1 MEIITIK
8 KASVVLKKNIKKGIF
23 AIALTTVPLTLTGCR
38 DKNTNKEVQQVILKK
53 YKSQYNL
60 SKSSWAKK
68 YADDILVIDSDQEI
82 QESTFLDILEIL
94 DNDLVELEIESEK
107 KEKRAEQFIKA
118 NPKVLDSIKNRF
130 LYELIMQPI
139 DASSKYTSQVQIFIN
154 KNVVTINEQNR
165 QVIAIVPT
173 DETSLSNII
182 KNYNI
187 NEENDTINNLKE
199 LYQDIKDIEDSGY
212 YYGNRLYTQNEGIAT
227 NKELDY
233 YTLKSSSNK
242 KLTK

>member
-1 MEIITIK
+1 MESGK
-8 KASVVLKKNIKKGIF
+8 KK
-23 AIALTTVPLTLTGCR
+23 
-38 DKNTNKEVQQVILKK
+38 
-53 YKSQYNL
+53 
-60 SKSSWAKK
+60 
-68 YADDILVIDSDQEI
+68 
-82 QESTFLDILEIL
+82 
-94 DNDLVELEIESEK
+94 
-107 KEKRAEQFIKA
+107 KRAEQFIKA

-139 DASSKYTSQVQIFIN
+139 DASSKYTSQVQIIIN

-187 NEENDTINNLKE
+187 NEEDDTINNLKE
-199 LYQDIKDIEDSGY
+199 LYQNIKDIEDAGY
-212 YYGNRLYTQNEGIAT
+212 YYGSRLYTQNEGIAT

>member
-1 MEIITIK
+1 M
-8 KASVVLKKNIKKGIF
+8 
-23 AIALTTVPLTLTGCR
+23 
-38 DKNTNKEVQQVILKK
+38 
-53 YKSQYNL
+53 
-60 SKSSWAKK
+60 
-68 YADDILVIDSDQEI
+68 
-82 QESTFLDILEIL
+82 EIL
-94 DNDLVELEIESEK
+94 DNDLVELEIESGK

-139 DASSKYTSQVQIFIN
+139 DASSKYTSQVQIIIN
-154 KNVVTINEQNR
+154 KNVVTINDQNR

-187 NEENDTINNLKE
+187 NEEDDTINNLKE
-199 LYQDIKDIEDSGY
+199 LYQDIKDIENAGY
-212 YYGNRLYTQNEGIAT
+212 YYGGRLYTQNEGIAT